1 MPCNWQR
8 KRTCTACCCFFVYPC
23 LSHPSNPSLRLS
35 MAALNRCWGQPG
47 SLILFFENFGE
58 FWSWV
63 FELCGFYHVLND
75 GMIVLLFC
83 GNKAWFRMI
92 SFAMVLSYIS
102 FSRFNSKTWKTK
114 LQTDQTDSLFFFWFS
129 PFFVFSNPRTKKKR
143 LRTPRTK
150 RRTQKRGLC
159 LSVRFRFRVL
169 SVLVFGA
176 STRPLRKQPGGGSS
190 IGIDLREIAI
200 ATVGMRGIHW
210 NTTKYQA
217 VSLYLVY
224 RYRYKNVVLCSAVRG
239 IKKNSFVSLVLTAFQ
254 LFNTE
259 TLQSTGMQ
267 GEQWRPALHQSQ
279 RSPFIANQKR

>member
-1 MPCNWQR
+1 
-8 KRTCTACCCFFVYPC
+8 
-23 LSHPSNPSLRLS
+23 
-35 MAALNRCWGQPG
+35 
-47 SLILFFENFGE
+47 
-58 FWSWV
+58 
-63 FELCGFYHVLND
+63 
-75 GMIVLLFC
+75 MIVLLFC

-239 IKKNSFVSLVLTAFQ
+239 IKKTVS
-254 LFNTE
+254 
-259 TLQSTGMQ
+259 
-267 GEQWRPALHQSQ
+267 
-279 RSPFIANQKR
+279 

>member
-1 MPCNWQR
+1 
-8 KRTCTACCCFFVYPC
+8 
-23 LSHPSNPSLRLS
+23 
-35 MAALNRCWGQPG
+35 
-47 SLILFFENFGE
+47 
-58 FWSWV
+58 
-63 FELCGFYHVLND
+63 
-75 GMIVLLFC
+75 
-83 GNKAWFRMI
+83 MI

-114 LQTDQTDSLFFFWFS
+114 LQTDQTDSLFFFSFLS
-129 PFFVFSNPRTKKKR
+129 CFLIQGPKKR

-150 RRTQKRGLC
+150 HRTQKRGLC

-176 STRPLRKQPGGGSS
+176 ATRPLRKQPGGGSS
-190 IGIDLREIAI
+190 IGIDLREIAL

-210 NTTKYQA
+210 NSTKYQA
-217 VSLYLVY
+217 LSLYLVY

-239 IKKNSFVSLVLTAFQ
+239 IKKNSFLSLVLTAFQ
-254 LFNTE
+254 LFTTE